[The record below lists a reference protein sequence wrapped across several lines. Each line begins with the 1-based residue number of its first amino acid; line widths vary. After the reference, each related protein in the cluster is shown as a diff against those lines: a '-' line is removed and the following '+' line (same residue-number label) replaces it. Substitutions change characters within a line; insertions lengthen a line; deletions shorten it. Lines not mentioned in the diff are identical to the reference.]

1 MNSIILSLIVLGGI
15 GLISALILYY
25 VLAKFKV
32 DENPYIDKVEAL
44 LPGAN
49 CGGCS
54 FAGCRN
60 FAEKCVSSESM
71 DGLFCPVGKD
81 ETMQSIAKLLGKSA
95 QIEEPKI
102 AVVRCQGSCDVRPR
116 TNIYDGVTSCKIA
129 NTLYIGESGC
139 PNGCLGYGDCEFSCP
154 FDSIHIDLKTNLP
167 VVDEDLCTACGKCVV
182 ACPRDI
188 IQIRRKGPKNRR
200 IYVSCINQE
209 KGGIARKSCEV
220 ACIGCSKCLKE
231 CAFEAITITNNLA
244 YIDDSK
250 CRLCKKCVD
259 VCPTKAIVTASF
271 PIKQVKQEDENV

>member
-32 DENPYIDKVEAL
+32 NENPYIDKVEAL

-95 QIEEPKI
+95 QIEEPKL
-102 AVVRCQGSCDVRPR
+102 Q
-116 TNIYDGVTSCKIA
+116 
-129 NTLYIGESGC
+129 
-139 PNGCLGYGDCEFSCP
+139 
-154 FDSIHIDLKTNLP
+154 
-167 VVDEDLCTACGKCVV
+167 
-182 ACPRDI
+182 
-188 IQIRRKGPKNRR
+188 
-200 IYVSCINQE
+200 
-209 KGGIARKSCEV
+209 
-220 ACIGCSKCLKE
+220 
-231 CAFEAITITNNLA
+231 
-244 YIDDSK
+244 
-250 CRLCKKCVD
+250 
-259 VCPTKAIVTASF
+259 
-271 PIKQVKQEDENV
+271 